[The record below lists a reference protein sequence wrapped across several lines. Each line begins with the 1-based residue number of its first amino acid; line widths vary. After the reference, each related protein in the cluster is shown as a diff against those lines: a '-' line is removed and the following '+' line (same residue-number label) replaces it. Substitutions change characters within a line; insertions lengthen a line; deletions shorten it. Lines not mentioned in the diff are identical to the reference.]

1 MTEELQHSRYG
12 GSTRKRWGECP
23 GSVALIDTV
32 PKLPSSEH
40 AQRGT
45 FAHMVAEYCLLQK
58 MRSSWS
64 LMPDK
69 HPWFDVN
76 GNKIELTG
84 DICDAV
90 DVYLEAVWDEID
102 ACPDAELF
110 VEQKFVLDVASVP
123 LGTVF
128 GRNDA
133 MVYSRSRLKA
143 TVFDYKHGF
152 QPVDP
157 EDNDQGKFYG
167 AGAVLASEWP
177 LKEIEIVIV
186 QPNSR
191 DAEEKGA
198 VKRWTWSVPEILDFV
213 EDTDRAIAKAEAA
226 ARLHPHL
233 TTESDWNSWIS
244 ENLAPGSWCRWCD
257 AATVCP
263 ARQQQ
268 IVANGALQFKDVALV
283 TQDALPLPASNP
295 EAFSLERLGKLLDA
309 FSLLDHWMD
318 QVRNYAFELAQ
329 AGTQIPGYKLV
340 DKVARAKWQGTEDEI
355 AAYLSLTYGIDPV
368 MVMPPKLVT
377 IGEAEKLLGHQ
388 IKDKASLKAAKDDL
402 RFRFTTKESS
412 GVNLVPESHK
422 APAVPPP
429 VASTLG
435 TVQIPSTL

>member
-23 GSVALIDTV
+23 GSVTLIDTV

-45 FAHMVAEYCLLQK
+45 FAHMVAEYCLRQK
-58 MRSSWS
+58 MRSSWP
-64 LMPDK
+64 LMPEN
-69 HPWFDVN
+69 HPWFDAN
-76 GNKIELTG
+76 GNKVELTG

-102 ACPDAELF
+102 ASPDAELF
-110 VEQKFVLDVASVP
+110 IEQKFVLDVASVP
-123 LGTVF
+123 SGTVF

-157 EDNDQGKFYG
+157 EDNEQGKFYG

-177 LKEIEIVIV
+177 IKEIEIVIV

-213 EDTDRAIAKAEAA
+213 EDTDRAIAKAERASQ
-226 ARLHPHL
+226 LYPHL
-233 TTESDWNSWIS
+233 TTESDWNSWIT

-257 AATVCP
+257 AASVCP

-283 TQDALPLPASNP
+283 TTADLP
-295 EAFSLERLGKLLDA
+295 EVTVIKETFSLDRLGKLLTA
-309 FSLLDHWMD
+309 FDLLDHWMG
-318 QVRNYAFELAQ
+318 QVRDYAYALAEG
-329 AGTQIPGYKLV
+329 GTQIPGYKLV
-340 DKVARAKWQGTEDEI
+340 AKVARAKWQGTEDEI
-355 AAYLSLTYGIDPV
+355 AAYLSLTYGIEPA

-377 IGEAEKLLGHQ
+377 ITEAEKLLGQQ
-388 IKDKASLKAAKDDL
+388 IRDKGALKAAKDDL

-422 APAVPPP
+422 GQAVPPP

-435 TVQIPSTL
+435 TVQLPSNL

>member
-45 FAHMVAEYCLLQK
+45 FAHMVGEYCLLQK
-58 MRSSWS
+58 MRSSWP

-69 HPWFDVN
+69 HPWYTVN
-76 GNKIELTG
+76 GEHIELTG

-102 ACPDAELF
+102 ASPDAELF
-110 VEQKFVLDVASVP
+110 IEQKFVLDVASVP
-123 LGTVF
+123 SGTVF

-133 MVYSRSRLKA
+133 MVYSPSRRRLA
-143 TVFDYKHGF
+143 VFDYKHGF
-152 QPVDP
+152 QPVDA
-157 EDNDQGKFYG
+157 EDNEQAKFYA
-167 AGAVLASEWP
+167 AGAALSADWP
-177 LKEIEIVIV
+177 LSEIEIFIV

-198 VKRWTWSVPEILDFV
+198 VKRWVWSVPELLDFV

-226 ARLHPHL
+226 ARLFPHL
-233 TTESDWNSWIS
+233 TTESDWNSWIAD
-244 ENLAPGSWCRWCD
+244 NLAPGSWCKWCD

-268 IVANGALQFKDVALV
+268 ILANGALQFKDVALV
-283 TQDALPLPASNP
+283 TTDMLPSPVEKP
-295 EAFSLERLGKLLDA
+295 ELFSLERLGKLLTA
-309 FSLLDHWMD
+309 FDLLDHWMG

-329 AGTQIPGYKLV
+329 AGTEIPGFKLV

-377 IGEAEKLLGHQ
+377 ITEAEKLLGLQ
-388 IKDKASLKAAKDDL
+388 IKDKAALKAAKDDL

-429 VASTLG
+429 GVTAFG
-435 TVQIPSTL
+435 AVQLPSNL